1 MRKDTVI
8 AVLAGALVLSG
19 ASAAVAAP
27 PEGEVI
33 SLECDNGQSYD
44 VVVNGRGEFTPG
56 HIVGSNQVIVP
67 ISFGDFVFRAEDPQ
81 GNLIVE
87 GSEPDS
93 SKGGGNV
100 EARNPRETITCTF
113 GETFTLEEADPEFGL
128 PAGTVV
134 TFSGSVTGYL
144 TGR

>member
-1 MRKDTVI
+1 MRRKTVI

-19 ASAAVAAP
+19 ASAATAAP
-27 PEGEVI
+27 PEREVI
-33 SLECDNGQSYD
+33 PLVCDNGETLD
-44 VVVNGRGEFTPG
+44 VVVNGMGEFTPG
-56 HIVGSNQVIVP
+56 RVVGSNQVLVP
-67 ISFGDFVFRAEDPQ
+67 ISFGDFTFTAVPPGGGPVTDTFP
-81 GNLIVE
+81 G
-87 GSEPDS
+87 S

-113 GETFTLEEADPEFGL
+113 EETFTLEEDDPELGL